1 MSCFGLLSFIVV
13 DIEGN
18 NSMTTGA
25 SKIEDIQVKK
35 RHCKLFDSFS
45 VVTQGFQSFF
55 PSNISFKFND
65 YGDYGLLG
73 SRPVVRM
80 SVYGAI
86 LELMAITAHLS
97 LRPKVS

>member
-1 MSCFGLLSFIVV
+1 MFWVAFVHRGRHRGQQFNDDWSIQDRRHTGQKKTLQVV
-13 DIEGN
+13 
-18 NSMTTGA
+18 
-25 SKIEDIQVKK
+25 K
-35 RHCKLFDSFS
+35 
-45 VVTQGFQSFF
+45 
-55 PSNISFKFND
+55 SNISFKFND

-86 LELMAITAHLS
+86 LELVAITAHLS